1 MKRFIL
7 KNGSLNNK
15 VYAFRERKWDL
26 QSKTSIDL
34 NNLYLKN
41 IQLNL
46 RNNNKK
52 ARILP
57 LYNKDEKK
65 ASISDETR
73 FSIHFKQEK
82 ELIGTVIKHTR
93 KDLKSM
99 KVNWSQILYLLRDS
113 ISLLKHKYAV
123 AVIEKDADA
132 ETIISIKDL
141 FSQFQQFFIVL
152 DKNSTFLTYE
162 KNGFLN
168 KNLNKVVTFNLS
180 AENKLKQMTLKN
192 YVTNYD
198 SCSLHYILGSK
209 NNYLNNVHSK
219 LIVLKADMEYRNT
232 PANIILLAKSFFENS
247 GTYTNLQGVVKKSL
261 VCVRSSYNNIKSP
274 VNTTIY
280 LYA

>member
-73 FSIHFKQEK
+73 FSIH
-82 ELIGTVIKHTR
+82 
-93 KDLKSM
+93 
-99 KVNWSQILYLLRDS
+99 
-113 ISLLKHKYAV
+113 
-123 AVIEKDADA
+123 
-132 ETIISIKDL
+132 L
-141 FSQFQQFFIVL
+141 FHQ
-152 DKNSTFLTYE
+152 K
-162 KNGFLN
+162 
-168 KNLNKVVTFNLS
+168 
-180 AENKLKQMTLKN
+180 
-192 YVTNYD
+192 
-198 SCSLHYILGSK
+198 
-209 NNYLNNVHSK
+209 
-219 LIVLKADMEYRNT
+219 
-232 PANIILLAKSFFENS
+232 
-247 GTYTNLQGVVKKSL
+247 
-261 VCVRSSYNNIKSP
+261 
-274 VNTTIY
+274 
-280 LYA
+280 